1 MYVARILHVEDDET
15 WRDLIKSRLVEHRVD
30 SAKSLEEAMALLQKN
45 PPYDLA
51 LVDLNLEG
59 DSDLQG
65 GELLDLLRE
74 RYRQTRR
81 VVMTG
86 TPPPGSVRRNV
97 FERYDVDEI
106 MIKGAL
112 ETPDLFRIVLGA
124 LSKGN
129 GELSPELK
137 LQRSELRIRYREWS
151 RQELARLKEEVRSRK
166 EHVYDARKVSAPSG
180 QRANEAVLAAEED
193 LSKFSRESDRI
204 QKLIEDIGSI
214 EDLVTATDALA
225 SAQDSSLGR

>member
-1 MYVARILHVEDDET
+1 VARILHVEDDET

-30 SAKSLEEAMALLQKN
+30 SARSLDEAMELLREN

-74 RYRQTRR
+74 QYRQTRR

-106 MIKGAL
+106 MIKGSL

-124 LSKGN
+124 LSKDE
-129 GELSPELK
+129 GELSSELK
-137 LQRSELRIRYREWS
+137 LQRSELRIRHREWS
-151 RQELARLKEEVRSRK
+151 RQELAKLNEEVRSRR
-166 EHVYDARKVSAPSG
+166 EHAYDARKVSGPSG
-180 QRANEAVLAAEED
+180 QRANEAILAAEES
-193 LSKFSRESDRI
+193 LSEFSRESHRI
-204 QKLIEDIGSI
+204 QKLVEDIRSI
-214 EDLVTATDALA
+214 DDLVTATEALA
-225 SAQDSSLGR
+225 AAQDSSLSR